1 VSDHSEHDHDHHAE
15 HGEHHGLGHVA
26 SKRVLFG
33 TWGTLMVLT
42 IVTVTASKI
51 DFGAAEL
58 NLLIAMVIAVIKAT
72 LVCLFFM
79 HLKYDKLFHSVVF
92 VSAILLATLFV
103 TFALMDSNQY
113 QSDVYWQHA
122 DVQPTSE
129 VDKAYP
135 TLNPY

>member
-1 VSDHSEHDHDHHAE
+1 MSNPATHHDSHDQ
-15 HGEHHGLGHVA
+15 HHGLGHVA
-26 SKRVLFG
+26 SKKVLFG

-42 IVTVTASKI
+42 VVTVLASKVH
-51 DFGAAEL
+51 FGAAEL
-58 NLLIAMVIAVIKAT
+58 NLLVAMVIAVVKAT

-113 QSDVYWQHA
+113 QVDVYWQHA
-122 DVQPTSE
+122 DHQPTSP
-129 VDKAYP
+129 VDQAFP
-135 TLNPY
+135 AINPY

>member
-1 VSDHSEHDHDHHAE
+1 MAHSESHEDAHGHDHHM
-15 HGEHHGLGHVA
+15 GHVA
-26 SKRVLFG
+26 SKKVLFG

-42 IVTVTASKI
+42 IVTVTASKV

-58 NLLIAMVIAVIKAT
+58 NLLIAMVIAIIKAT

-113 QSDVYWQHA
+113 QSDVYWQQH
-122 DVQPTSE
+122 DFQPTSE

-135 TLNPY
+135 ALNPY

>member
-1 VSDHSEHDHDHHAE
+1 VSNPAHESGYDDETHSDM
-15 HGEHHGLGHVA
+15 GHVA
-26 SKRVLFG
+26 SKRVLFA

-42 IVTVTASKI
+42 IVTVTASKV

-113 QSDVYWQHA
+113 QSDVYWHHR
-122 DVQPTSE
+122 DDQPTTE
-129 VDKAYP
+129 TDKSYP
-135 TLNPY
+135 ALQPY

>member
-1 VSDHSEHDHDHHAE
+1 VSDHVHETGYDDETHSDM
-15 HGEHHGLGHVA
+15 GHVA
-26 SKRVLFG
+26 SKRVLLT

-42 IVTVTASKI
+42 VVTVTASKV
-51 DFGAAEL
+51 DFGASEL
-58 NLLIAMVIAVIKAT
+58 NLLVAMVIAVIKAT

-113 QSDVYWQHA
+113 QTDVYWQQK
-122 DVQPTSE
+122 DYQPTSE
-129 VDKAYP
+129 TDKAYP
-135 TLNPY
+135 VLQPY

>member
-1 VSDHSEHDHDHHAE
+1 MAHSDTHEDAHGHHM
-15 HGEHHGLGHVA
+15 GHVA
-26 SKRVLFG
+26 SKKVLFG

-103 TFALMDSNQY
+103 SFALMDSNQY
-113 QSDVYWQHA
+113 QTDVYWQQK
-122 DVQPTSE
+122 DYQPTSD
-129 VDKAYP
+129 VDKSYP
-135 TLNPY
+135 VLQPY

>member
-1 VSDHSEHDHDHHAE
+1 MSNPAHQSGYDDATHSD
-15 HGEHHGLGHVA
+15 LGHVA
-26 SKRVLFG
+26 SKKVLFG

-42 IVTVTASKI
+42 VVTVLASKV

-58 NLLIAMVIAVIKAT
+58 NLLIAMVIAIVKAT

-113 QSDVYWQHA
+113 QVDVYWQHT
-122 DVQPTSE
+122 DHQPTSD

-135 TLNPY
+135 ALNPY

>member
-1 VSDHSEHDHDHHAE
+1 MSSDPTHESGYDDHTHSDM
-15 HGEHHGLGHVA
+15 GHVA
-26 SKRVLFG
+26 SKRVLLG

-42 IVTVTASKI
+42 VVTVTASRI
-51 DFGAAEL
+51 DFGASEL

-103 TFALMDSNQY
+103 SFALMDSNQY
-113 QSDVYWQHA
+113 QTDVYWQQK
-122 DVQPTSE
+122 DFQPSSE
-129 VDKAYP
+129 VDKSYP
-135 TLNPY
+135 VLQPY

>member
-1 VSDHSEHDHDHHAE
+1 VSNPATHHDSHDQ
-15 HGEHHGLGHVA
+15 HHGLGHVA
-26 SKRVLFG
+26 SKKVLFG

-42 IVTVTASKI
+42 VVTVLASKVN
-51 DFGAAEL
+51 FGAAEL
-58 NLLIAMVIAVIKAT
+58 NLLVAMVIAIVKAT

-113 QSDVYWQHA
+113 QVDVYWQHA
-122 DVQPTSE
+122 DHQSTSP
-129 VDKAYP
+129 VDQAFP
-135 TLNPY
+135 AINPY

>member
-1 VSDHSEHDHDHHAE
+1 VSKPAHEPGYDDETHSD
-15 HGEHHGLGHVA
+15 LGHVA
-26 SKRVLFG
+26 SKKVLFG

-42 IVTVTASKI
+42 VVTVAASRVHFGTA
-51 DFGAAEL
+51 EM

-79 HLKYDKLFHSVVF
+79 HLKYDKLFHTVVF

-113 QSDVYWQHA
+113 QPDVYWQHA
-122 DVQPTSE
+122 DYQPTSD
-129 VDKAYP
+129 VDKNYP

>member
-1 VSDHSEHDHDHHAE
+1 MSNPAHETGYDDETHSD
-15 HGEHHGLGHVA
+15 LGHVA
-26 SKRVLFG
+26 SKKVLFG

-42 IVTVTASKI
+42 VVTVTASKV

-113 QSDVYWQHA
+113 QTDVYWQHA
-122 DVQPTSE
+122 DTLPTSE
-129 VDKAYP
+129 VYKAYP
-135 TLNPY
+135 ALQPY